1 MIQLFNI
8 KTIDDVDIR
17 NKKILVKVDWNILD
31 LHDGKSLLDTRKVDD
46 TLQTLQYLL
55 DRNNKL
61 ICVSHISKTKGRDPM
76 RSIKPVAEYV
86 QSRLN
91 QYSVKV
97 VDDFLDPQQAQILA
111 NQNSKE
117 ILVLENI
124 RYYPEEKK
132 NDPDFVKKLSGLAEI
147 YVNDAFSADHRGHA
161 SVVGPA
167 QYLQSY
173 AGFSL
178 KAEVES
184 LGKCIKNP
192 DKPFT
197 FIVGGSKISTKTDLV
212 RKVMSKADTIVLGG
226 ALANTF
232 LHAQGYSMGKSLYEP
247 DQVEIAKEILND
259 ASRQSCTLIMPLDVI
274 AAKPDSDDSGNT
286 FSIDSIPDDYSALD
300 IGPETIKKI
309 HDVIQSSR
317 TIVWNGPVGYFEKD
331 AFRKGTDSIY
341 DSMTHTQSAMT
352 IIGGGDTLTAIKN
365 KQNQDKI
372 SHISTGGGAMLSF
385 IEKGTLPGIEALV
398 DAQTHS

>member
-1 MIQLFNI
+1 MIQFFNI

-17 NKKILVKVDWNILD
+17 DKKILVKVDWNILN
-31 LHDGKSLLDTRKVDD
+31 LHDGQSLLDTRKVDD

-86 QSRLN
+86 QSKMS

-97 VDDFLDPQQAQILA
+97 IDDFLDPQQIQILS
-111 NQNSKE
+111 NQSHHE
-117 ILVLENI
+117 IFVLENI

-132 NDPDFVKKLSGLAEI
+132 NDPEFVKKLSALAEI
-147 YVNDAFSADHRGHA
+147 FVNDAFSANHREHA
-161 SVVGPA
+161 SVVGPT
-167 QYLQSY
+167 QHLPSY

-178 KAEVES
+178 KSEVES

-212 RKVMSKADTIVLGG
+212 KNVMSKADTIILGG

-232 LHAQGYSMGKSLYEP
+232 LHAQGYAMGKSLYET

-259 ASRQSCTLIMPLDVI
+259 AARQSCTIVLPVDVV
-274 AAKPDSDDSGNT
+274 AAKPDSDDTGSVY
-286 FSIDSIPDDYSALD
+286 SIDTIPNDSSALD
-300 IGPETIKKI
+300 IGPETINNI
-309 HDVIQSSR
+309 LEIIQASR
-317 TIVWNGPVGYFEKD
+317 TIVWNGPVGFFEKE
-331 AFRKGTDSIY
+331 AFRKGTDFIY
-341 DSMTHTQSAMT
+341 DSMAHAQSATT

-365 KQNQDKI
+365 KQDQDKI

-385 IEKGTLPGIEALV
+385 IEKGTLPGIEALIA
-398 DAQTHS
+398 AQPHS